1 MNAVTLAITLLILV
15 AIVSQ
20 AVAFIITLKIRR
32 KAGDGEGSVLDFS
45 EWKDRIKSEV
55 PPEAPARKP
64 TDE

>member
-45 EWKDRIKSEV
+45 EWKDRIKSEA
-55 PPEAPARKP
+55 PPEVPARKP